1 MIAHEHTVPIRRSD
15 MKRVMVRYRV
25 KAERVEE
32 NERYIGKVFEQLDR
46 ERPVGLRYASF
57 KLDDGVSFVHIVS
70 VDTVDGVDPLRAL
83 PAFTAFTASIKE
95 RCDEPPVVAH
105 LSEVGSY
112 RFFDA
117 PGGQP

>member
-1 MIAHEHTVPIRRSD
+1 

-32 NERYIGKVFEQLDR
+32 NERYIGKV
-46 ERPVGLRYASF
+46 
-57 KLDDGVSFVHIVS
+57 
-70 VDTVDGVDPLRAL
+70 
-83 PAFTAFTASIKE
+83 
-95 RCDEPPVVAH
+95 
-105 LSEVGSY
+105 GSY